1 MDLNKICTSDI
12 FFLNLFN
19 LGPCEDDPKY
29 AESCPKWATDFAG
42 KGCSVYES
50 FMSKH
55 CKKTCN
61 IETCGGGKFYLL
73 SYVQK

>member
-1 MDLNKICTSDI
+1 MDLNKKI
-12 FFLNLFN
+12 FIENLFN
-19 LGPCEDDPKY
+19 LGPCEDNPKV
-29 AESCPKWATDFAG
+29 ADSCPGWAASNDG
-42 KGCSVYES
+42 LGCSVYES